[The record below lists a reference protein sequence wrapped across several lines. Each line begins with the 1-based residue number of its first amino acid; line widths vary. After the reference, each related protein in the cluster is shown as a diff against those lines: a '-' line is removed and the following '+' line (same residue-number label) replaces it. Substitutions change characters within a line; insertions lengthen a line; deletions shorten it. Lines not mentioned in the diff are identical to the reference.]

1 MTLSRDLADHSKP
14 VSNMFTWPAHKS
26 EWAKYRLSDEQVKHF
41 KTHGYVS
48 NIKLLEDDQVAQL
61 NDELNIIMDVKS
73 PNHDL
78 LYEFHTNESE
88 DPDRI
93 IFHSLGHWRMTPGFH
108 DILWNPAYVM
118 AAYQLLGNKDVRFW
132 HDQLFCKPANH
143 GGVVAW
149 HQDYSYWTRT
159 SPMQHLTTWVGLD
172 DSSQENGCLQY
183 IPGSHNWGLLERPS
197 LTGEMKGLVKSLNEA
212 QIKMLENPTPV
223 EMKKGHAAFHHPLL
237 VHGSFENNSN
247 RPRRAFVINAF
258 GDGTLSN
265 TDEEILKGVPPIKNG
280 EQMKGKFFPLLYK
293 ADK

>member
-14 VSNMFTWPAHKS
+14 VSKMFSWPKNKS
-26 EWAKYRLSDEQVKHF
+26 EWAKYQLSEGQLEHF
-41 KTHGYVS
+41 KTYGYIS
-48 NIKLLEDDQVAQL
+48 NIKLLEEDQVDQL
-61 NDELNIIMDVKS
+61 NEELKTIMDVKS
-73 PNHDL
+73 PIHDL

-118 AAYQLLGNKDVRFW
+118 AAYQLLGNKTVRFW
-132 HDQLFCKPANH
+132 HDQLFCKPAKH

-183 IPGSHNWGLLERPS
+183 IPGSHQWGLLDKPS
-197 LTGEMKGLVKSLNEA
+197 LTGEMEGLTKFLNIA
-212 QIKMLENPTPV
+212 QGKMLDNSTPI
-223 EMKKGHAAFHHPLL
+223 EMKKGHGSFHHPLL
-237 VHGSFENNSN
+237 VHGSFENNST
-247 RPRRAFVINAF
+247 RPRRAFVLNAF
-258 GDGTLSN
+258 ADGTVSN
-265 TDEEILKGVPPIKNG
+265 SNEELLKGVPPVKSG
-280 EQMKGKFFPLLYK
+280 EKMAGKFFPLLYS
-293 ADK
+293 AEH